1 MGNEKLKIMN
11 VAELKLDLF
20 RRIDSLPKADLENI
34 YDKFITLLD
43 ASSLYNLNKYEKKA
57 IEEALA
63 EGKQGNNL
71 THENVVNEAR
81 QKYPNLKFE

>member
-1 MGNEKLKIMN
+1 MN

-20 RRIDSLPKADLENI
+20 RRIDSLSKADLENL
-34 YDKFITLLD
+34 YDKFISLLD
-43 ASSLYNLNKYEKKA
+43 ASSLYNLNIYEKKA

-63 EGKQGNNL
+63 ESKKGNIL
-71 THENVVNEAR
+71 SHENVVTEAR

>member
-1 MGNEKLKIMN
+1 MN
-11 VAELKLDLF
+11 AAELKLDLF